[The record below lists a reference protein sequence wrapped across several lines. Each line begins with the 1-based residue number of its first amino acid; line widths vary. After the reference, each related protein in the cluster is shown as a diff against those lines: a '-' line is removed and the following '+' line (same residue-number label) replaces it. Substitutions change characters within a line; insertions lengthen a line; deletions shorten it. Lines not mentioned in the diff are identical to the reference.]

1 MQVLGCQSRRFER
14 ARRPASATHR
24 DQWPAVNGTVCLC
37 YDTHDAQCVAT
48 CATDIQ
54 SYSVRQASGTG
65 LVMAK
70 CPQGT
75 VVLGCGSVA
84 QTASRSRYRAAV
96 VALRTSCRCY
106 DDQGVRC
113 YAVCGLLMPE
123 SSYSGASRN
132 SAAAKFRLNLASKAI
147 TLCII
152 LLITLSV

>member
-1 MQVLGCQSRRFER
+1 MQVLGCQSQRLER
-14 ARRPASATHR
+14 GPESATHR
-24 DQWPAVNGTVCLC
+24 DQWPAVNGTECLC
-37 YDTHDAQCVAT
+37 YDTQDAQCVAT

-75 VVLGCGSVA
+75 VVLGCGSAA
-84 QTASRSRYRAAV
+84 QTAGESCYRAAV
-96 VALRTSCRCY
+96 VAMRTSCRCY
-106 DDQGVRC
+106 DDKGVKC

-123 SSYSGASRN
+123 SSYTGASRN
-132 SAAAKFRLNLASKAI
+132 SAPAKLRSNLASKAI
-147 TLCII
+147 TLCVL